1 MRLLRWLEILY
12 YKPKKPSRSPSS
24 YDAKVKLQRYEEA
37 ETQCSVKHAAKTS
50 KHRGCQ
56 IDHAQRSQKECYD
69 LKHGAASCYG
79 VCFLDLKRDFPGR
92 TIGEASLSTA
102 GKGPYV
108 ITASLGKTK
117 ECNGE
122 KVCCVA
128 YMNSMYM
135 HANTESTVVL

>member
-1 MRLLRWLEILY
+1 M
-12 YKPKKPSRSPSS
+12 KKQKPSVVSNM
-24 YDAKVKLQRYEEA
+24 LQ
-37 ETQCSVKHAAKTS
+37 TS
-50 KHRGCQ
+50 KHRRFKKS

-69 LKHGAASCYG
+69 LKYGAASCYG

-92 TIGEASLSTA
+92 NIGEASLSTA
-102 GKGPYV
+102 AKGPYV

-135 HANTESTVVL
+135 HVNTESTVVL